1 MNSWGFVIL
10 NKKLMAKSK
19 IILNENLYNSA
30 CDYIEY
36 YWGWSG
42 RPPGFDGWFKDHQN
56 LAEEE
61 AKEIWKKA
69 MQKISTY
76 FI

>member
-1 MNSWGFVIL
+1 ME
-10 NKKLMAKSK
+10 KSK

-30 CDYIEY
+30 CDYIEHQ
-36 YWGWSG
+36 WGWSG
-42 RPPGFDGWFKDHQN
+42 RPPGFDGWFKDHQK

>member
-1 MNSWGFVIL
+1 MENNLMNL
-10 NKKLMAKSK
+10 KEEYK
-19 IILNENLYNSA
+19 ISDSEILYNSA
-30 CDYIEY
+30 LDYIEY

-42 RPPGFDGWFKDHQN
+42 RPPGFDGWFKKHQN

-61 AKEIWKKA
+61 AKEIWDKA
-69 MQKISTY
+69 MKKISTY

>member
-1 MNSWGFVIL
+1 MEN
-10 NKKLMAKSK
+10 NLMTLKEEYGISESE
-19 IILNENLYNSA
+19 ILYNSA
-30 CDYIEY
+30 CGYIEY

-42 RPPGFDGWFKDHQN
+42 RPPGFDGWFKNQN

-61 AKEIWKKA
+61 AKEIWEKA